1 MVNPINESTKKRLK
15 QFCIEYNDFMKKN
28 FKPESDERLIEYRYM
43 EPVRCDRKQILVK
56 LDNEKSIYDDPGLI
70 NIYKLTDQDI
80 LKVIKEII
88 KR

>member
-1 MVNPINESTKKRLK
+1 MVSPINEFTKKRLE
-15 QFCIEYNDFMKKN
+15 QFRIECNDFMKEN
-28 FKPESDERLIEYRYM
+28 FKPEPDEFLTEYRYI

-56 LDNEKSIYDDPGLI
+56 LDNEKSIYDDPGLS
-70 NIYKLTDQDI
+70 NIYKPTDQDI